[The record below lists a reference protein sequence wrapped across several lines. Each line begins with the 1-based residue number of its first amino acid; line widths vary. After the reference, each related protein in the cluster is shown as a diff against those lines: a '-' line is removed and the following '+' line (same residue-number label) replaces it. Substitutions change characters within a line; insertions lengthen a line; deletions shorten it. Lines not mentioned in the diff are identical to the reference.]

1 MVWLWCICSRVARQ
15 AGQRPSLTGPP
26 HRAQA
31 RCSQLMGVLPA
42 GRSVHLERYRAL
54 LAGFPLH
61 CSIDDSRLPACGLDS
76 RFSGGPPVQALRLS
90 SISDIAVMV
99 L

>member
-1 MVWLWCICSRVARQ
+1 MLWSWCICCRAARH

-26 HRAQA
+26 QRAQA

-42 GRSVHLERYRAL
+42 VRAVDLERSTAL
-54 LAGFPLH
+54 LAGFRLD
-61 CSIDDSRLPACGLDS
+61 CAIDDSRLPARGLDS
-76 RFSGGPPVQALRLS
+76 RSSGGPPVQALRLS

>member
-1 MVWLWCICSRVARQ
+1 MLWSWCICCRAARH

-42 GRSVHLERYRAL
+42 GLAMHLERYRAV

-61 CSIDDSRLPACGLDS
+61 CSIDESRLPAHRLDS